1 MNADVI
7 TSWIMAAFGVAL
19 VTTIVINPGSAKVI
33 TAFGNSL
40 SSTIR
45 ASIGK

>member
-1 MNADVI
+1 VNADVI

-19 VTTIVINPGSAKVI
+19 VTTVVIHPNSAKVI
-33 TAFGNSL
+33 TAFGSSL